1 MVSLVRKLEAGLVRR
16 PLSTAMVAALAALV
30 LAVGCTTSKPAQ
42 HSATSSHP
50 QGASTSTPTAAAG
63 AARVTLRPANGTKD
77 VSPAVPVKAVVAD
90 GTITS
95 ARLESSS
102 GRVLNG
108 KIAADGASWELGQK
122 LGYGHSYTLRVEAKN
137 ADGKAVTK
145 TSRFTTVTPGNFT
158 LPYLEDT
165 STASIVSGGTY
176 GVGMVVSI
184 QFDEPITNK
193 AAAEKAISITSNPTA
208 KGAFFWLSDQTVHW
222 RPAHYWTPGT
232 QVSVQANLYGVE
244 VGDGL
249 WGQQDVSTNFT
260 IGASH
265 IAIADARSHQVK
277 VYWSGKLVRTM
288 PTSMGRGGCVP
299 GTHGQRICLWTPPG
313 TYTVMNK
320 QPSVVMDS
328 ASYGLPHSS
337 PYGYKET
344 IYWATRISSDGIFL
358 HELMATVWAQ
368 GHVNVSHGC
377 VNLNHVNA
385 LWYYRTSYVG
395 DVVTVIHSGGEPL
408 HIWQNGDWSVPWV
421 TWVKGGVNAG

>member
-1 MVSLVRKLEAGLVRR
+1 VRR
-16 PLSTAMVAALAALV
+16 PLSTAMVAALAAVVLV
-30 LAVGCTTSKPAQ
+30 AGCTTSKRTHHP
-42 HSATSSHP
+42 ATSSRP
-50 QGASTSTPTAAAG
+50 QPASTSTPTTVAAAP
-63 AARVTLRPANGTKD
+63 ARVTLRPADGTKD
-77 VSPAVPVKAVVAD
+77 VSPAVPVTAAVAD

-95 ARLESSS
+95 AKLMSSS
-102 GRVLNG
+102 GRVLTG
-108 KIAADGASWELGQK
+108 KVATDGGSWELDQK
-122 LGYGHSYTLRVEAKN
+122 LGYGHTYTLRVEAKN

-145 TSRFTTVTPGNFT
+145 TSRFTTVTPWNFT

-165 STASIVSGGTY
+165 STATIVSGGTY

-193 AAAEKAISITSNPTA
+193 AAAEKAISITSKPA
-208 KGAFFWLSDQTVHW
+208 VKGAFFWLSDQTVHW
-222 RPAHYWTPGT
+222 RPAHYWNPGT
-232 QVSVQANLYGVE
+232 QVSVQANVYGVE
-244 VGDGL
+244 VGNGL
-249 WGQQDVSTNFT
+249 WGQQDVSTHFK

-277 VYWSGKLVRTM
+277 VYWNGKLVRTM

-299 GTHGQRICLWTPPG
+299 GTDGQRICLWTPPG
-313 TYTVMNK
+313 TYTVMNR
-320 QPSVVMDS
+320 QRSVVMDS

-395 DVVTVIHSGGEPL
+395 DVVTVVHSGGEPL
-408 HIWQNGDWSVPWV
+408 HVWQNGDWSVPWK

>member
-1 MVSLVRKLEAGLVRR
+1 VRR
-16 PLSTAMVAALAALV
+16 PLSTGMVAALVALALV
-30 LAVGCTTSKPAQ
+30 AGCTTSKPAH
-42 HSATSSHP
+42 HSASSSHP
-50 QGASTSTPTAAAG
+50 KAASTSAPTAVAA
-63 AARVTLRPANGTKD
+63 APAQVTLRPANGAKD
-77 VSPAVPVKAVVAD
+77 ISPAVPVSAVVAD

-95 ARLESSS
+95 AKLTSSS
-102 GRVLNG
+102 GRVMTG
-108 KIAADGASWELGQK
+108 KIAGDGASWELGEK

-137 ADGKAVTK
+137 ADGKAVTR
-145 TSRFTTVTPGNFT
+145 TSRFTTVMPGYFT

-165 STASIVSGGTY
+165 ATASIVPGGTY
-176 GVGMVVSI
+176 GVGMVVNI
-184 QFDEPITNK
+184 QFDEPIANK
-193 AAAEKAISITSNPTA
+193 AAAEKAISITSEPAVT
-208 KGAFFWLSDQTVHW
+208 GAFFWLNDQTVHW
-222 RPAHYWTPGT
+222 RPAQYWKPGT
-232 QVSVQANLYGVE
+232 EVSVHANLYGVE
-244 VGDGL
+244 VGNGL
-249 WGQQDVSTNFT
+249 WGQQDVSTHFK

-277 VYWSGKLVRTM
+277 VYWNGKLVRTM
-288 PTSMGRGGCVP
+288 PTSMGQGGCVP
-299 GTHGQRICLWTPPG
+299 GTHGRRICLWTPPG

-320 QPSVVMDS
+320 QRSVVMDS

-385 LWYYRTSYVG
+385 LWYYKSSYVG

-408 HIWQNGDWSVPWV
+408 HVWQNGDWSVPWQ